1 MICTFRL
8 IHYYLKIYFKNFKI
22 NILKYM
28 NLIQLVFICAWISMT
43 SMLKKAKVELEVLTD
58 MICY

>member
-1 MICTFRL
+1 
-8 IHYYLKIYFKNFKI
+8 
-22 NILKYM
+22 M

-43 SMLKKAKVELEVLTD
+43 SMLKEAKVELEVLTD